1 MLLDYSLKPRQSH
14 SSQYLSPSLS
24 VKWCALRWWHR
35 RQMSDLLLNKVV
47 WTFDLLYL
55 VFRIGTSL
63 HCLKLNLSS
72 SRTYIFLLCRRGYLP
87 LENFSSV
94 ANKSMA
100 LTLFAI
106 IMTIFVSDM
115 KFSSVITSH
124 AYNGL
129 VQDLSGH
136 FRS

>member
-1 MLLDYSLKPRQSH
+1 
-14 SSQYLSPSLS
+14 
-24 VKWCALRWWHR
+24 
-35 RQMSDLLLNKVV
+35 MSDLLLNKVV